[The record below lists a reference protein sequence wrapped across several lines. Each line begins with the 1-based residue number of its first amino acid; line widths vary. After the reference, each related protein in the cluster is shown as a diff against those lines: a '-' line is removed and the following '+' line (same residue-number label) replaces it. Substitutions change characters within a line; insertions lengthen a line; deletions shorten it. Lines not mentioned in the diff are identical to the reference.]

1 MSKILKIDLIEKDM
15 DSCRISP
22 FNGPR
27 LFEFECSNI
36 LKKFEGNPLCN
47 DDVTEAID
55 TLIAYFCQDGI
66 YKIVIDIDKRDK
78 SLAPAKEMTI
88 EQIEK
93 KLGYKIKIIS
103 DKENEK
109 ND

>member
-1 MSKILKIDLIEKDM
+1 MSKILKINLIEKDM

-22 FNGPR
+22 FKGPR

-66 YKIVIDIDKRDK
+66 YKIAIDIDKRDK

-93 KLGYKIKIIS
+93 KLGFKIKIIS